1 MSFNFDSTNYK
12 FDSRSGYT
20 YESFFVSI
28 LFSYLTNKLLN
39 HANINCLSENELRY
53 KYGAAVSG
61 IDHLIIDK
69 VNKKIFAVQQKLR
82 SETVPTAEVDSFISS
97 INYLEKIFNY
107 NIIPIF
113 VSTRKST
120 SIVIS
125 REYYST
131 IKWFVFINPEIAVRN
146 SINYIFEGRI
156 IYEDVSKIE
165 DSDCVM
171 D

>member
-1 MSFNFDSTNYK
+1 MSFNIDSNNYK

-20 YESFFVSI
+20 YESFFFEI
-28 LFSYLTNKLLN
+28 LNSYLTNRLIN
-39 HANINCLSENELRY
+39 FDNINYLSETNLKI
-53 KYGAAVSG
+53 KYGGVVSG

-69 VNKKIFAVQQKLR
+69 LNKKIFAVQQKLR
-82 SETVPTAEVDSFISS
+82 SDTVPTAEVDSFISS

-120 SIVIS
+120 SMVMS
-125 REYYST
+125 RKYYDT
-131 IKWFVFINPEIAVRN
+131 IKWFVYVNPEIAVRN

-156 IYEDVSKIE
+156 IYEDVGNIQY
-165 DSDCVM
+165 SDCIM